1 MVGNLDMSLNMALL
15 ISISSR
21 TDCFD
26 DDDDDDDGA
35 TCELLLSGVYLR
47 LTFLM
52 DELRGVSLR
61 TLFSSTFLADSTTG
75 LLLLP
80 PITTPKSM
88 LQLELTELPI
98 AGTI

>member
-26 DDDDDDDGA
+26 DDIDDDDDEGA

-80 PITTPKSM
+80 PITTTNKVIIDDNDVAIGS
-88 LQLELTELPI
+88 
-98 AGTI
+98 